1 MIFMKHK
8 FLIIVV
14 CVLSLLAVCSSTLFC
29 GVGTGRLQSID
40 VTVVFEKPLHA
51 AAREVTTIYPDLK
64 AELEKIFVWNLDYS
78 PTVILIRDRKRFQQM
93 VGSTL
98 VAALA
103 VPQRKLIVI
112 DYSRMASRPFTLRTI
127 LKHELCHLLLHAH
140 IEDGKLPRWLDE
152 GIAQWV
158 SEGIGEIIMQ
168 RNRSILERAMLTGT
182 YIRLR
187 HLEYHMPEGGN
198 ELLLAY
204 EESKSIVEYIRSK
217 FGKEGILKILEHL
230 KDGEGIYTAVRKSLA
245 LSLPDLED
253 RWQKHVSRKVYWFS
267 LISNYLYEILF
278 FFAALL
284 SLVAYVR
291 RLKRRRDQKDLYGEP
306 DDEDD
311 FFSEIH

>member
-1 MIFMKHK
+1 MKHK
-8 FLIIVV
+8 IPFIVV
-14 CVLSLLAVCSSTLFC
+14 CVLTLFVVCPSSLFC
-29 GVGTGRLQSID
+29 GVETGRLQSLD
-40 VTVVFEKPLHA
+40 VTVVFERPLHA
-51 AAREVTTIYPDLK
+51 AAQEVTTIYPDVK
-64 AELEKIFVWNLDYS
+64 AELEKIFVWKLDYS
-78 PTVILIRDRKRFQQM
+78 PTVILIRDRKMFQRM

-103 VPQRKLIVI
+103 VPQRKLIII
-112 DYSRMASRPFTLRTI
+112 DYSRMTSRPFTLRTI
-127 LKHELCHLLLHAH
+127 LKHELCHLLLHSH
-140 IEDGKLPRWLDE
+140 IEEGKLPRWLDE

-158 SEGIGEIIMQ
+158 SEGIGEIVMQ

-187 HLEYHMPEGGN
+187 HLQYHMPDSGN
-198 ELLLAY
+198 DLLLAY

-245 LSLPDLED
+245 ISLPDLED
-253 RWQKHVSRKVYWFS
+253 RWHKHVSRKVYWLS

-284 SLVAYVR
+284 SLAAYLK
-291 RLKRRRDQKDLYGEP
+291 RLKRRREQKDLYEEP
-306 DDEDD
+306 DEEDD
-311 FFSEIH
+311 FFSERH

>member
-1 MIFMKHK
+1 MKYRVP
-8 FLIIVV
+8 IIVL
-14 CVLSLLAVCSSTLFC
+14 CILTLFAVCPSTLFC
-29 GVGTGRLQSID
+29 SVETGRLESID
-40 VTVVFEKPLHA
+40 VTVVFEKPLHS
-51 AAREVTTIYPDLK
+51 AAREVTTIYPDVK
-64 AELEKIFVWNLDYS
+64 AELEKIFVWKLNYS
-78 PTVILIRDRKRFQQM
+78 PTVIIIRDRKMFQRM

-103 VPQRKLIVI
+103 VPERKLIVI
-112 DYSRMASRPFTLRTI
+112 DYSRMTSRPFTLRTI

-140 IEDGKLPRWLDE
+140 IENGKLPRWLDE

-187 HLEYHMPEGGN
+187 HLQYHMPDSGN
-198 ELLLAY
+198 DLLLAY

-230 KDGEGIYTAVRKSLA
+230 KDGDGIYTAVRKSLA
-245 LSLPDLED
+245 LSLPELED
-253 RWQKHVSRKVYWFS
+253 RWHKSISRKIYWLS

-284 SLVAYVR
+284 SLAAYLR
-291 RLKRRRDQKDLYGEP
+291 RLKRRRDEKDLYEEP
-306 DDEDD
+306 DDEDN
-311 FFSEIH
+311 FFSEMH

>member
-1 MIFMKHK
+1 MKHK
-8 FLIIVV
+8 ISIIVV
-14 CVLSLLAVCSSTLFC
+14 FVLTLFAVCPSTLFC
-29 GVGTGRLQSID
+29 GVETGRLQSID

-51 AAREVTTIYPDLK
+51 AAREVTTIYPDVK
-64 AELEKIFVWNLDYS
+64 AELEKIFVWKLDYS

-112 DYSRMASRPFTLRTI
+112 DYSRMISRPFTLRTI
-127 LKHELCHLLLHAH
+127 LKHELCHLLLHSH
-140 IEDGKLPRWLDE
+140 IESGKLPRWLDE

-158 SEGIGEIIMQ
+158 SEGIGEIVMQ

-187 HLEYHMPEGGN
+187 HLEYRMPDSGN
-198 ELLLAY
+198 DLLLAY

-217 FGKEGILKILEHL
+217 FGKEGILKILGHL
-230 KDGEGIYTAVRKSLA
+230 KDGDKIYTAVRKSLA
-245 LSLPDLED
+245 LSLPDLEE
-253 RWQKHVSRKVYWFS
+253 RWQKHVSRKVYWLS
-267 LISNYLYEILF
+267 LIGNYLYEILF

-284 SLVAYVR
+284 SLAAYLR
-291 RLKRRRDQKDLYGEP
+291 RLKRRRDQKNLFEEP
-306 DDEDD
+306 DDKDD
-311 FFSEIH
+311 FFSERH

>member
-1 MIFMKHK
+1 MKRK
-8 FLIIVV
+8 IPIIAV
-14 CVLSLLAVCSSTLFC
+14 CVLTLFAVCPSTLFC
-29 GVGTGRLQSID
+29 GVEMGRLQSTD
-40 VTVVFEKPLHA
+40 VAVIFEKPLHA

-64 AELEKIFVWNLDYS
+64 EELEKIFGWKLDYS
-78 PTVILIRDRKRFQQM
+78 PTIILIKDRKRFQRM

-112 DYSRMASRPFTLRTI
+112 DYSRMTSRPFTLRTI

-158 SEGIGEIIMQ
+158 SEGIGEIVMQ

-187 HLEYHMPEGGN
+187 HLEYHMPDDGN
-198 ELLLAY
+198 DLLLAY
-204 EESKSIVEYIRSK
+204 EESKSIVEYILNK

-230 KDGEGIYTAVRKSLA
+230 KDGDGIYTAVRESLA

-253 RWQKHVSRKVYWFS
+253 RWHKHISRKIYWLS

-278 FFAALL
+278 FVAALL
-284 SLVAYVR
+284 SLAAYLR
-291 RLKRRRDQKDLYGEP
+291 RLKRRRDHKDLYEEP
-306 DDEDD
+306 DEEDD
-311 FFSEIH
+311 FFSERH

>member
-1 MIFMKHK
+1 M
-8 FLIIVV
+8 
-14 CVLSLLAVCSSTLFC
+14 
-29 GVGTGRLQSID
+29 GRLQSID
-40 VTVVFEKPLHA
+40 VAVVFEKPLHV
-51 AAREVTTIYPDLK
+51 AAREVTTSYPVLK
-64 AELEKIFVWNLDYS
+64 AELEKIFGWKLDYS
-78 PTVILIRDRKRFQQM
+78 PTIILIRDRRRFQRM

-103 VPQRKLIVI
+103 VPQRKLIII
-112 DYSRMASRPFTLRTI
+112 DYSRMTSRPFTLRTI

-187 HLEYHMPEGGN
+187 HLEYHMPDGGSD
-198 ELLLAY
+198 LLLAY

-253 RWQKHVSRKVYWFS
+253 RWQKHVSRKVYWLS

-284 SLVAYVR
+284 SLAAYVR
-291 RLKRRRDQKDLYGEP
+291 RLKRRRDQKDPYEEP
-306 DDEDD
+306 DDEDN
-311 FFSEIH
+311 FFKEIH